1 MKLKNYMDDGANW
14 QAQAVLAYLRS
25 HDNWILDISYDMNC
39 KDFLA
44 ELEVGRFEN
53 CREQGYVFTIYLKD
67 KAKNYTIYE
76 HRNSDS
82 LCVMITDVL
91 SINTPTLDQLLK
103 SREKLLKEEHP
114 NEDLNKYNMF
124 NKEFS
129 YGAIVDCGDWIV
141 NDMKNTLKEWLQ
153 KKS

>member
-67 KAKNYTIYE
+67 KAKNYTVYE

-91 SINTPTLDQLLK
+91 TINTPTLEQLLK
-103 SREKLLKEEHP
+103 SREKLLKEKYL
-114 NEDLNKYNMF
+114 NEELDKYNMF
-124 NKEFS
+124 NKGFS
-129 YGAIVDCGDWIV
+129 YGAIVECGDWIV
-141 NDMKNTLKEWLQ
+141 NDMKNTLKEWL
-153 KKS
+153 KK

>member
-1 MKLKNYMDDGANW
+1 MKLKNYMDDDANW

-25 HDNWILDISYDMNC
+25 HTSWILDESYDTNR

-44 ELEVGRFEN
+44 NLEVGRFEN
-53 CREQGYVFTIYLKD
+53 CREQGYVFTIYFKSN
-67 KAKNYTIYE
+67 AKNYTVYE

-82 LCVMITDVL
+82 LCIMITDVL
-91 SINTPTLDQLLK
+91 SMNTPTLDQLFK

-114 NEDLNKYNMF
+114 NEELNKYNMY
-124 NKEFS
+124 NQEFS

-141 NDMKNTLKEWLQ
+141 NDMKNTLKEWLN
-153 KKS
+153 K

>member
-25 HDNWILDISYDMNC
+25 HNNWILDVSYDVNC

-53 CREQGYVFTIYLKD
+53 CREQGYVFTICFKGN
-67 KAKNYTIYE
+67 AKNYTVYE
-76 HRNSDS
+76 HRNSDC
-82 LCVMITDVL
+82 LCVMVTDVL
-91 SINTPTLDQLLK
+91 TINTPTLDQLFK

-114 NEDLNKYNMF
+114 NEELDKYNMF
-124 NKEFS
+124 NQEFS
-129 YGAIVDCGDWIV
+129 YGAIVMCGDWIV
-141 NDMKNTLKEWLQ
+141 NDMKNTLKEWL
-153 KKS
+153 